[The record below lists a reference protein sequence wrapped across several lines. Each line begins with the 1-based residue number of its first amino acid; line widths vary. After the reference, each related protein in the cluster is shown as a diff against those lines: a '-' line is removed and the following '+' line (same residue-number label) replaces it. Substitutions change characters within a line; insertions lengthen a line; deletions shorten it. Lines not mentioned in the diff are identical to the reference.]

1 MASLSAHTG
10 SDADSGSRSQPP
22 QAECTSSC
30 SEGRL
35 AKPKRCAMERAA
47 RPQPH
52 VCHKAKEN
60 QRRPTCYDFQSF
72 SLLSEGSLSWLLKH
86 WLLSWLLKHCPREGN
101 GSKNKKNKMQ
111 GGHKLISMNL
121 DMTFPASTPV
131 TGVAGGMMLSDRPHL
146 PTYDPS
152 S

>member
-1 MASLSAHTG
+1 MGGFTGHWRRWQCYYTLLTGTEMASLSAHTG

-101 GSKNKKNKMQ
+101 GSKNNKNKCRTDT
-111 GGHKLISMNL
+111 NL
-121 DMTFPASTPV
+121 SV
-131 TGVAGGMMLSDRPHL
+131 
-146 PTYDPS
+146 
-152 S
+152 